1 MFKKL
6 LKRLNLLNQLNQK
19 KKGAALI
26 NTAIAIV
33 FASLISAVLV
43 NVATQNI
50 RFAYMQERKID
61 AYLAARHG
69 FEVVYGALIDERP
82 ASGFGA
88 SYSGTT
94 HLYEVYANTGTNSAI
109 PAHTVLPDVLTDV
122 INLDPNFTVN
132 ISLNKAKDAGGS
144 IDPHL
149 VIIKAVS
156 EIPYLYDG
164 KTLTSATTITAE
176 VNTSNPELV
185 TIKVN

>member
-1 MFKKL
+1 MLRKI
-6 LKRLNLLNQLNQK
+6 LKRRN

-50 RFAYMQERKID
+50 RFAYIQERKID
-61 AYLAARHG
+61 SYLSARHG
-69 FEVVYGALIDERP
+69 FEVVYGTLIDERQ
-82 ASGFGA
+82 ASGFG

-94 HLYEVYANTGTNSAI
+94 HLYEVYANTGANTAI
-109 PAHTVLPDVLTDV
+109 PTHTVLPDTITDV
-122 INLDPNFTVN
+122 INLDPNFKVN
-132 ISLNKAKDAGGS
+132 ISLSKAKDSSGNV
-144 IDPHL
+144 DPHL
-149 VIIKAVS
+149 VIIKSEA

-164 KTLTSATTITAE
+164 RELISSTVITAE

>member
-6 LKRLNLLNQLNQK
+6 LKRK

-43 NVATQNI
+43 SVATQNI
-50 RFAYMQERKID
+50 RFAYMQERRID
-61 AYLAARHG
+61 SYLAARHG

-82 ASGFGA
+82 ANGFGGG
-88 SYSGTT
+88 YSGTT
-94 HLYEVYANTGTNSAI
+94 HLYEVYANTGTNSGI
-109 PAHTVLPDVLTDV
+109 PTHTVLPDVMSDV
-122 INLDPNFTVN
+122 INLDPNYKVN

-144 IDPHL
+144 IDTHL
-149 VIIKAVS
+149 VIIKSVS
-156 EIPYLYDG
+156 EIPYLYNG
-164 KTLTSATTITAE
+164 NTLIATSTITAE